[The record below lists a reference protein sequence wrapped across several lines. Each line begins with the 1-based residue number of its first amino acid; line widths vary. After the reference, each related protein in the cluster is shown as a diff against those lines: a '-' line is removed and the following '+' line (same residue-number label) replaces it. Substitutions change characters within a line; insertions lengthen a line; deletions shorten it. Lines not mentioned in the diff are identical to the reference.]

1 MKRIVLV
8 VLCAMALCAVAGC
21 STKIDWATKRKL
33 IVEKLVSAGITDT
46 EATCVT
52 NLLASYT
59 DAQLSALDKEFTAT
73 STVVSASAKKF
84 QDATAECTKG
94 TNVKTMV
101 AQLKVA
107 NPTLTDAQAACA
119 TTSLMAKSGA
129 ELQAL
134 SSQAA
139 TADALSA
146 EIASKCLAPR

>member
-8 VLCAMALCAVAGC
+8 VLCATAVLAVAGC
-21 STKIDWATKRKL
+21 ATKIDWATKRKL

-46 EATCVT
+46 EATCVSS
-52 NLLASYT
+52 LLAGYT
-59 DAQLSALDKEFTAT
+59 DDQLSALDKEFTAS
-73 STVVSASAKKF
+73 STASSAAAKKF

-107 NPTLTDAQAACA
+107 TPTLTDEQAACA
-119 TTSLMAKSGA
+119 TTTLMAKSGA
-129 ELQAL
+129 DLQAL

-146 EIASKCLAPR
+146 EIASTCLVK